1 MSHLFIIAWRSAWN
15 RRLTLGLTLLA
26 LTLSVAMLLGVERLR
41 NEAHRSFSLS
51 VSGTDLIVGART
63 SPVQLMLYSVFRIGE
78 STNNINWT
86 SYQKIASYP
95 LVAWAVPISL
105 GDSHHGY
112 PVIGTTSAYFE
123 HFRYGDA
130 QSLTLATGKPF
141 NGVFEVVL
149 GSEVAQQLGYAIGDA
164 IVLSHGMGDAGLPE
178 HGDKPFIVTGI
189 LAPTGTPVDRTLHIS
204 LEGITAIHLDWIGG
218 APMPGFSI
226 PSEFVRKFDL
236 TPKDITAV
244 LIGLKSRA
252 AVFRVQRQINEEN
265 IEPLLA
271 VMPGVALEQL
281 WQVAGVVEKSLLAIS
296 AMVVLVGLSGMM
308 AVLLASLNERR
319 REIAILRSVGARP
332 RDIVLLML
340 GESLLVT
347 LTAMGCAVLILFA
360 ATAMLA
366 PWLQANY
373 GIAMQ
378 PAMMTGDELKLL
390 AGVLAVGTI
399 AGLVPGLRA
408 YRMSLV
414 DGLMPRI

>member
-1 MSHLFIIAWRSAWN
+1 MNHLFNLAWRSAWN
-15 RRLTLGLTLLA
+15 RRLTLGLTLVA
-26 LTLSVAMLLGVERLR
+26 ITLSVVMLLGVERLR
-41 NEAHRSFSLS
+41 SEAHRSFSLS

-78 STNNINWT
+78 ATNNIGWA
-86 SYQKIASYP
+86 SYQKIAANP
-95 LVAWAVPISL
+95 MVAWAVPISL
-105 GDSHHGY
+105 GDSHHGF
-112 PVIGTTSAYFE
+112 PVIGTAPAYFE

-130 QSLTLATGKPF
+130 RHLTIVEGKPF
-141 NGVFEVVL
+141 NGTFDVVL
-149 GSEVAQQLGYAIGDA
+149 GAEVAHQLGYAVGDR

-178 HGDKPFIVTGI
+178 HGDKPFTVTGI
-189 LAPTGTPVDRTLHIS
+189 LAPTGTPVDRTLHIG
-204 LEGITAIHLDWIGG
+204 LEGITAIHLDWVGG

-226 PSEFVRKFDL
+226 PGEYVRKFNL
-236 TPKDITAV
+236 TPTDITAV
-244 LIGLKSRA
+244 LIGLKNRA
-252 AVFRVQRQINEEN
+252 AVFRVQRQINEDK

-271 VMPGVALEQL
+271 AMPGVALEQL
-281 WQVAGVVEKSLLAIS
+281 WQVVGVAEQALIAVS

-332 RDIVLLML
+332 ADIVLLIL

-347 LTAMGCAVLILFA
+347 LAGMFSGLLILFA
-360 ATAMLA
+360 ASALLA
-366 PWLQANY
+366 PWVQANY
-373 GIAMQ
+373 GISIQ
-378 PAMMTGDELKLL
+378 PVILSVEELKLL
-390 AGVLAVGTI
+390 AGMLAVSAF

>member
-15 RRLTLGLTLLA
+15 RRMTLGLTLLA

-78 STNNINWT
+78 ATNNINWT
-86 SYQKIASYP
+86 SYQKIAADP
-95 LVAWAVPISL
+95 MVAWAVPISL
-105 GDSHHGY
+105 GDSHHGF
-112 PVIGTTSAYFE
+112 PVIGTTPEYFE

-130 QSLTLATGKPF
+130 QHLTLAGGKPF
-141 NGVFEVVL
+141 KGVFEVVL
-149 GSEVAQQLGYAIGDA
+149 GSEVARQSGYRMGDS
-164 IVLSHGMGDAGLPE
+164 IVLTHGMCDAGLPE
-178 HGDKPFIVTGI
+178 HGDKPFTVTGI

-218 APMPGFSI
+218 TPMPGFSI
-226 PSEFVRKFDL
+226 PGELVRKFDL

-244 LIGLKSRA
+244 LVGLKSRA
-252 AVFRVQRQINEEN
+252 AVFRVQRQINEEK

-347 LTAMGCAVLILFA
+347 LTAILCAVLILFA
-360 ATAMLA
+360 ATAVLA

-378 PAMMTGDELKLL
+378 PAMVTGDELELL
-390 AGVLAVGTI
+390 AGVLAVGAI